1 MKLTET
7 QLDKLKD
14 KFIDYFIKNMDVDQ
28 LKQYV
33 RDDMNTYL
41 ARRNE
46 EEVVNEMYG
55 HLVDEDV
62 VNKIITEVPVDNDL
76 TSDEYRE
83 LLFLVTYADLGRR
96 TRDSTFIKIK
106 RKLQNQLAIL
116 EGREEPNK

>member
-14 KFIDYFIKNMDVDQ
+14 KFIDRFIADMDVDQ

-62 VNKIITEVPVDNDL
+62 VNKIITEV
-76 TSDEYRE
+76 SS
-83 LLFLVTYADLGRR
+83 G
-96 TRDSTFIKIK
+96 
-106 RKLQNQLAIL
+106 
-116 EGREEPNK
+116 

>member
-1 MKLTET
+1 MKLTEA

-14 KFIDYFIKNMDVDQ
+14 KFIDRFIADMDVNQ

-55 HLVDEDV
+55 HLVDEGV
-62 VNKIITEVPVDNDL
+62 VNKIITEV
-76 TSDEYRE
+76 SS
-83 LLFLVTYADLGRR
+83 G
-96 TRDSTFIKIK
+96 
-106 RKLQNQLAIL
+106 
-116 EGREEPNK
+116 

>member
-14 KFIDYFIKNMDVDQ
+14 KFIDRFITDMDVDQ

-46 EEVVNEMYG
+46 EEVVSEMYG
-55 HLVDEDV
+55 HLVDEKTVDEL
-62 VNKIITEVPVDNDL
+62 IMEVTN
-76 TSDEYRE
+76 
-83 LLFLVTYADLGRR
+83 G
-96 TRDSTFIKIK
+96 
-106 RKLQNQLAIL
+106 
-116 EGREEPNK
+116 

>member
-14 KFIDYFIKNMDVDQ
+14 KFIDRFIADMDVDQ

-62 VNKIITEVPVDNDL
+62 VNKIIKEV
-76 TSDEYRE
+76 SS
-83 LLFLVTYADLGRR
+83 G
-96 TRDSTFIKIK
+96 
-106 RKLQNQLAIL
+106 
-116 EGREEPNK
+116 

>member
-55 HLVDEDV
+55 HLGDEDV
-62 VNKIITEVPVDNDL
+62 VTEIITEV
-76 TSDEYRE
+76 SS
-83 LLFLVTYADLGRR
+83 G
-96 TRDSTFIKIK
+96 
-106 RKLQNQLAIL
+106 
-116 EGREEPNK
+116 

>member
-14 KFIDYFIKNMDVDQ
+14 KFIDRFIADMDVNQ

-62 VNKIITEVPVDNDL
+62 VNKIIKEV
-76 TSDEYRE
+76 SS
-83 LLFLVTYADLGRR
+83 G
-96 TRDSTFIKIK
+96 
-106 RKLQNQLAIL
+106 
-116 EGREEPNK
+116 

>member
-14 KFIDYFIKNMDVDQ
+14 KFIDLFIADMDVNQ

-62 VNKIITEVPVDNDL
+62 VNKIITEV
-76 TSDEYRE
+76 SS
-83 LLFLVTYADLGRR
+83 G
-96 TRDSTFIKIK
+96 
-106 RKLQNQLAIL
+106 
-116 EGREEPNK
+116 

>member
-14 KFIDYFIKNMDVDQ
+14 KFIDRFIADMDVNQ

-55 HLVDEDV
+55 HLVDEDL
-62 VNKIITEVPVDNDL
+62 VNKIIKEVSN
-76 TSDEYRE
+76 
-83 LLFLVTYADLGRR
+83 G
-96 TRDSTFIKIK
+96 
-106 RKLQNQLAIL
+106 
-116 EGREEPNK
+116 

>member
-1 MKLTET
+1 MKLTGT

-14 KFIDYFIKNMDVDQ
+14 KFIDRFIADMDVNQ

-62 VNKIITEVPVDNDL
+62 VNKIIKEV
-76 TSDEYRE
+76 SS
-83 LLFLVTYADLGRR
+83 G
-96 TRDSTFIKIK
+96 
-106 RKLQNQLAIL
+106 
-116 EGREEPNK
+116 

>member
-14 KFIDYFIKNMDVDQ
+14 KFIDRFVADMDVNQ

-62 VNKIITEVPVDNDL
+62 VNKIITEVSN
-76 TSDEYRE
+76 
-83 LLFLVTYADLGRR
+83 G
-96 TRDSTFIKIK
+96 
-106 RKLQNQLAIL
+106 
-116 EGREEPNK
+116 

>member
-1 MKLTET
+1 MKLTGT

-14 KFIDYFIKNMDVDQ
+14 KFIDRFIEDMDVNQ

-62 VNKIITEVPVDNDL
+62 VNKIITEV
-76 TSDEYRE
+76 SS
-83 LLFLVTYADLGRR
+83 G
-96 TRDSTFIKIK
+96 
-106 RKLQNQLAIL
+106 
-116 EGREEPNK
+116 

>member
-1 MKLTET
+1 MDRGGIQMKLTKT

-62 VNKIITEVPVDNDL
+62 VNEIITEV
-76 TSDEYRE
+76 SS
-83 LLFLVTYADLGRR
+83 G
-96 TRDSTFIKIK
+96 
-106 RKLQNQLAIL
+106 
-116 EGREEPNK
+116 

>member
-14 KFIDYFIKNMDVDQ
+14 KFIDRFIADMDINQ

-41 ARRNE
+41 ARCNE

-62 VNKIITEVPVDNDL
+62 VNKIITEV
-76 TSDEYRE
+76 SS
-83 LLFLVTYADLGRR
+83 G
-96 TRDSTFIKIK
+96 
-106 RKLQNQLAIL
+106 
-116 EGREEPNK
+116 

>member
-41 ARRNE
+41 ANRNQ
-46 EEVVNEMYG
+46 EEVIGEMHG
-55 HLVDEDV
+55 HLVDE
-62 VNKIITEVPVDNDL
+62 ELVD
-76 TSDEYRE
+76 T
-83 LLFLVTYADLGRR
+83 LVTEAFNG
-96 TRDSTFIKIK
+96 
-106 RKLQNQLAIL
+106 N
-116 EGREEPNK
+116 

>member
-1 MKLTET
+1 MPKLNET

-14 KFIDYFIKNMDVDQ
+14 KFIDRFIADMDVNQ

-62 VNKIITEVPVDNDL
+62 VNKIITEV
-76 TSDEYRE
+76 SS
-83 LLFLVTYADLGRR
+83 G
-96 TRDSTFIKIK
+96 
-106 RKLQNQLAIL
+106 
-116 EGREEPNK
+116 

>member
-1 MKLTET
+1 MKLTKT

-14 KFIDYFIKNMDVDQ
+14 KFIDRFIADMDVNQ

-62 VNKIITEVPVDNDL
+62 VNEIITEV
-76 TSDEYRE
+76 SS
-83 LLFLVTYADLGRR
+83 G
-96 TRDSTFIKIK
+96 
-106 RKLQNQLAIL
+106 
-116 EGREEPNK
+116 

>member
-14 KFIDYFIKNMDVDQ
+14 KFIDRFITDMDIDQ

-46 EEVVNEMYG
+46 EEVVSEMYG
-55 HLVDEDV
+55 HLVDEKTVDEL
-62 VNKIITEVPVDNDL
+62 IMEVTN
-76 TSDEYRE
+76 
-83 LLFLVTYADLGRR
+83 A
-96 TRDSTFIKIK
+96 
-106 RKLQNQLAIL
+106 
-116 EGREEPNK
+116 

>member
-14 KFIDYFIKNMDVDQ
+14 KFIDRFIEDMDVNQ

-62 VNKIITEVPVDNDL
+62 VNKIIKEV
-76 TSDEYRE
+76 SS
-83 LLFLVTYADLGRR
+83 G
-96 TRDSTFIKIK
+96 
-106 RKLQNQLAIL
+106 
-116 EGREEPNK
+116 

>member
-14 KFIDYFIKNMDVDQ
+14 KFIDRFIADMDVNQ

-55 HLVDEDV
+55 HLVDENV
-62 VNKIITEVPVDNDL
+62 VNKIITEV
-76 TSDEYRE
+76 SS
-83 LLFLVTYADLGRR
+83 G
-96 TRDSTFIKIK
+96 
-106 RKLQNQLAIL
+106 
-116 EGREEPNK
+116 

>member
-14 KFIDYFIKNMDVDQ
+14 KFIDRFITDMDIDQ

-55 HLVDEDV
+55 HLVDEKTVDEL
-62 VNKIITEVPVDNDL
+62 IMEVTN
-76 TSDEYRE
+76 E
-83 LLFLVTYADLGRR
+83 
-96 TRDSTFIKIK
+96 
-106 RKLQNQLAIL
+106 
-116 EGREEPNK
+116 

>member
-14 KFIDYFIKNMDVDQ
+14 KFIDRFIADMDVNQ

-62 VNKIITEVPVDNDL
+62 VNEIITEV
-76 TSDEYRE
+76 SS
-83 LLFLVTYADLGRR
+83 G
-96 TRDSTFIKIK
+96 
-106 RKLQNQLAIL
+106 
-116 EGREEPNK
+116 

>member
-14 KFIDYFIKNMDVDQ
+14 KFIDRFIADMDINQ

-62 VNKIITEVPVDNDL
+62 VNKIITEV
-76 TSDEYRE
+76 SS
-83 LLFLVTYADLGRR
+83 G
-96 TRDSTFIKIK
+96 
-106 RKLQNQLAIL
+106 
-116 EGREEPNK
+116 

>member
-14 KFIDYFIKNMDVDQ
+14 KFIDRFIEDMDVNQ

-46 EEVVNEMYG
+46 EEVINEMYG

-62 VNKIITEVPVDNDL
+62 VNKIIKEV
-76 TSDEYRE
+76 SS
-83 LLFLVTYADLGRR
+83 G
-96 TRDSTFIKIK
+96 
-106 RKLQNQLAIL
+106 
-116 EGREEPNK
+116 

>member
-14 KFIDYFIKNMDVDQ
+14 KFIDRFITDMDVNQ

-62 VNKIITEVPVDNDL
+62 VNKIITEV
-76 TSDEYRE
+76 SS
-83 LLFLVTYADLGRR
+83 G
-96 TRDSTFIKIK
+96 
-106 RKLQNQLAIL
+106 
-116 EGREEPNK
+116 

>member
-1 MKLTET
+1 MKLTKT

-62 VNKIITEVPVDNDL
+62 VHEIVTEV
-76 TSDEYRE
+76 SS
-83 LLFLVTYADLGRR
+83 G
-96 TRDSTFIKIK
+96 
-106 RKLQNQLAIL
+106 
-116 EGREEPNK
+116 

>member
-14 KFIDYFIKNMDVDQ
+14 KFIDRFIADMDVNQ

-62 VNKIITEVPVDNDL
+62 VNKIITEVSN
-76 TSDEYRE
+76 
-83 LLFLVTYADLGRR
+83 G
-96 TRDSTFIKIK
+96 
-106 RKLQNQLAIL
+106 
-116 EGREEPNK
+116 

>member
-14 KFIDYFIKNMDVDQ
+14 KFIDRFIMDMDVNQ

-62 VNKIITEVPVDNDL
+62 VNKIITGI
-76 TSDEYRE
+76 S
-83 LLFLVTYADLGRR
+83 G
-96 TRDSTFIKIK
+96 
-106 RKLQNQLAIL
+106 
-116 EGREEPNK
+116 

>member
-62 VNKIITEVPVDNDL
+62 VHEIITEV
-76 TSDEYRE
+76 SS
-83 LLFLVTYADLGRR
+83 G
-96 TRDSTFIKIK
+96 
-106 RKLQNQLAIL
+106 
-116 EGREEPNK
+116 

>member
-14 KFIDYFIKNMDVDQ
+14 KFIDRFIADMDVNQ

-46 EEVVNEMYG
+46 EEVVNEMLYV

-62 VNKIITEVPVDNDL
+62 VNKIITEV
-76 TSDEYRE
+76 SS
-83 LLFLVTYADLGRR
+83 G
-96 TRDSTFIKIK
+96 
-106 RKLQNQLAIL
+106 
-116 EGREEPNK
+116 

>member
-1 MKLTET
+1 MPMKLTET

-14 KFIDYFIKNMDVDQ
+14 KFIDRFITDMDIDQ

-55 HLVDEDV
+55 HLVDEKT
-62 VNKIITEVPVDNDL
+62 VNELIMEVTNVN
-76 TSDEYRE
+76 
-83 LLFLVTYADLGRR
+83 
-96 TRDSTFIKIK
+96 
-106 RKLQNQLAIL
+106 
-116 EGREEPNK
+116 

>member
-14 KFIDYFIKNMDVDQ
+14 KFIDRFITDMDIDQ

-46 EEVVNEMYG
+46 EEVVSEMYG
-55 HLVDEDV
+55 HLVDEKTVDEL
-62 VNKIITEVPVDNDL
+62 IMEVTN
-76 TSDEYRE
+76 
-83 LLFLVTYADLGRR
+83 G
-96 TRDSTFIKIK
+96 
-106 RKLQNQLAIL
+106 
-116 EGREEPNK
+116 